1 VSKEFLKKVNTL
13 FNPSNNTTQMK
24 NQFLQNLKIRKYH
37 VQAFSRLGSS
47 ILDRLKLAW
56 LGWKKIDICK
66 NKSTI
71 KGKQWN
77 AKLKQINNREI
88 QLCANDDCH
97 VGIFEEMFVY
107 QSYDL
112 NLLGFEPEIIIDVG
126 AHIGLFSVA
135 AAARW
140 PKALILAFEP
150 HPKNAVWAR
159 KNFEVNKV
167 KGCVVEA
174 VAGKESCYVD
184 FDASS
189 GMGYVSSCE
198 NSIRVSAIDLASLI
212 KSFSAFSLLL
222 KMDIEGGEKD
232 LLPIILPCLP
242 YINSV
247 YVELHGTL
255 SECEKMLEVISSYG
269 FEIHSSK
276 HRQSEDAIQHYIDVF
291 VRPIKT

>member
-1 VSKEFLKKVNTL
+1 MNHH
-13 FNPSNNTTQMK
+13 
-24 NQFLQNLKIRKYH
+24 FLQNLKIRKYH

-47 ILDRLKLAW
+47 KLDRLKLAW
-56 LGWKKIDICK
+56 LGWQKIDICK
-66 NKSTI
+66 NKGTI
-71 KGKQWN
+71 KSKQWSV
-77 AKLKQINNREI
+77 KLKHINNREI
-88 QLCANDDCH
+88 LLCPNDDCH

-112 NLLGFEPEIIIDVG
+112 NLLDFEPEIIIDVG

-150 HPKNAVWAR
+150 HPENAVWAR
-159 KNFEVNKV
+159 RNFEVNKIN
-167 KGCVVEA
+167 GCVVEA
-174 VAGKESCYVD
+174 VAGIESCSVN

-198 NSIRVSAIDLASLI
+198 NSIRVLAINLSSLI
-212 KSFSAFSLLL
+212 QSFSSFSLLL

-232 LLPIILPCLP
+232 LLPIILPYLP
-242 YINSV
+242 YINSM

-255 SECEKMLEVISSYG
+255 SECEKMLEVISSCG
-269 FEIHSSK
+269 FEIQSSK
-276 HRQSEDAIQHYIDVF
+276 HRQSEDAIQHYIDLF
-291 VRPIKT
+291 FRPVKEPLKNPLE